1 MDEQTLLTLRRTV
14 VNNSTVLLAA
24 VVVLALV
31 GGGVAYTA
39 HFDPGTE
46 SVEDTVA
53 TWETT
58 TAYDHSASVTR
69 ENPLFEQGVVLA
81 NRDAYFLRITPV
93 LDGSH
98 RFSYGA
104 PAGSMTVSLDST
116 LVIEA
121 VDDDGETTYWQRTR
135 PLDSFERSN
144 VAPGETLRLPFSVN
158 ISAVNQDVEEIQAA
172 VGQTPGET
180 TVAIRTTAT
189 YEGTIDGQSVRRSRT
204 TELPIRLATATYTVS
219 EGETGRQQRTIT
231 ESRTVTRSYEPLWT
245 VGGPLAL
252 LFGLVGVVALSVID
266 TDRLALS
273 ATEAARLTYLRDR
286 AEYREY
292 LSEIAPP
299 ADLSA
304 PSTAS
309 SLAALVDYAIDSD
322 CGVLADHDA
331 EPTRYHVVDGDRHY
345 VYEPPA
351 RTQPPALG
359 SLISVPGRADGTDDT
374 ETPDPDD
381 DT

>member
-1 MDEQTLLTLRRTV
+1 MDEQTQLTLRRTV
-14 VNNSTVLLAA
+14 ANNSTLLLAA
-24 VVVLALV
+24 FVVLALV

-39 HFDPGTE
+39 HLDPGTE
-46 SVEDTVA
+46 SVDETVA
-53 TWETT
+53 AWETT
-58 TAYDHSASVTR
+58 TAYDHSATVTR
-69 ENPLFEQGVVLA
+69 ENPLFEQGIVLA

-98 RFSYGA
+98 RFTYGA
-104 PAGSMTVSLDST
+104 AAGSMAVRLDST

-158 ISAVNQDVEEIQAA
+158 VSAVNQEVEEIQAA
-172 VGQTPGET
+172 VGQSPGET

-189 YEGTIDGQSVRRSRT
+189 YEGTIEGQSVRRSRT
-204 TELPIRLATATYTVS
+204 TELPIQLATATYTVT
-219 EGETGRQQRTIT
+219 EGETGRQQQTIT
-231 ESRTVTRSYEPLWT
+231 EPRTVTRSYGPLWT
-245 VGGPLAL
+245 VGGPLAVL
-252 LFGLVGVVALSVID
+252 LGLVGAVVLSVLD
-266 TDRLALS
+266 TGRLALS
-273 ATEAARLTYLRDR
+273 PAEATRLTYLRDR
-286 AEYREY
+286 AEYEAY

-299 ADLSA
+299 ADLPA

-351 RTQPPALG
+351 RTQSP
-359 SLISVPGRADGTDDT
+359 SLDSLLTIPGRADKPDATASDD
-374 ETPDPDD
+374 ES
-381 DT
+381 